1 MNSGP
6 GRWLISIC
14 DDDGL
19 RYSRELIL
27 RHADYKVVSVSSNA
41 TLEQLTSR
49 PFDIAILCQSV
60 EAERAERIVE
70 ILKRENAAIRV
81 LGINSYPT
89 RLRYAVG
96 VEYESPGRPTAL
108 LQAVAA
114 LRGEVRRS
122 A

>member
-1 MNSGP
+1 MNSEP
-6 GRWLISIC
+6 TRWLISIC

-27 RHADYKVVSVSSNA
+27 RHADYEVVSVSSNA

-49 PFDIAILCQSV
+49 PFDIAIICQSV
-60 EAERAERIVE
+60 EAGRAEQILE
-70 ILKRENAAIRV
+70 ILKFHNAEIRV
-81 LGINSYPT
+81 LCINSYPN

-96 VEYESPGRPTAL
+96 VDYQVPGRPTAL